1 MIKCL
6 IIRRMKLVLQETR
19 FSNCLLIVNSFLY
32 PDEDKSNINFIL
44 ALKLSNEQVL
54 TVEKYLSY
62 SIF

>member
-1 MIKCL
+1 
-6 IIRRMKLVLQETR
+6 MKLVLQDVTR
-19 FSNCLLIVNSFLY
+19 FGDYLYIVNSFLY
-32 PDEDKSNINFIL
+32 PDEDKSDINFIL